1 MKRILLTILA
11 LSLLCCHISFSSSS
25 DWFYKVGKRD
35 VLSISVPGNPDFSIE
50 TIAVSDEGSIN
61 YPILGDVDVDGLT
74 VAEIAEK
81 IRTGL
86 IERKLLLQPAVSVDV
101 KDYRSQS
108 VTILGEVKTTGKH
121 FLKGKERLLDVLA
134 EAGGVSATAGEINI
148 NRVTPEGS
156 QNIVIKTSELL
167 TDTVNKNPLLVS
179 GDVIFIRTK
188 ETAQVFVSG
197 EVAVEKPLPFVEGL
211 TVYQAIITA
220 GGLTRFGAKNK
231 VKIKRTANGKEEI
244 VPVNLSAIEKGKQK
258 DVPLLPNDQI
268 IVGRR
273 VF

>member
-1 MKRILLTILA
+1 MKRTLLTVLA
-11 LSLLCCHISFSSSS
+11 LGLFCCHISLSSSS

-35 VLSISVPGNPDFSIE
+35 VLSILVPGNPDFSLE
-50 TIAVSDEGSIN
+50 TTAVSDEGSIG

-86 IERKLLLQPAVSVDV
+86 IEKKLLLQPTVSVEV
-101 KDYRSQS
+101 KEYRSQS

-121 FLKGKERLLDVLA
+121 FLKGRERLLDVLA
-134 EAGGVSATAGEINI
+134 EAGGLSSAAGEINI

-156 QNIVIKTSELL
+156 QNIVIKTFELL
-167 TDTVNKNPLLVS
+167 TDTANKNPLLVS

-197 EVAVEKPLPFVEGL
+197 EVAAEKPLTYVEGM
-211 TVYQAIITA
+211 TVYQAVVTA
-220 GGLTRFGAKNK
+220 GGLTRFGSKSK

-244 VPVNLSAIEKGKQK
+244 ISVNLSDIEKGKQK
-258 DVPLLPNDQI
+258 DVLLLPNDQV